1 MVPESR
7 RVAMAHTNRSSGT
20 PIVVV
25 VAIIGLLSTVGASAL
40 GGYWANKSVERQFES
55 QRTAEVED
63 LRRNVYIDFLRA
75 TTQAC
80 LAQGGQDEAKMEEAA
95 LDTVN
100 QGALVYLLADPE
112 VRGAVTEFTNSVVAG
127 GDSPTSAC
135 YDFESYAAE
144 MGVFVDAALEEL
156 EQ

>member
-1 MVPESR
+1 MVPRSR
-7 RVAMAHTNRSSGT
+7 RVAMADTNHSSGT

-25 VAIIGLLSTVGASAL
+25 VAIIGLLSTIGASAL

-55 QRTAEVED
+55 QRTAEVDD

-80 LAQGGQDEAKMEEAA
+80 LAQGGQDEAKVEETA
-95 LDTVN
+95 LDAVN

-112 VRGAVTEFTNSVVAG
+112 VRGAVTAFTNSVVAG
-127 GDSPTSAC
+127 GETRTSAC
-135 YDFESYAAE
+135 YDFDRYAAE
-144 MGVFVDAALEEL
+144 MNDFVDAALEEL